1 MKTTEFQAL
10 MTKINKARDVGEDIS
25 LATITDNNE
34 IIEVFTN
41 EEVRV
46 LLDALNLWFTIRYTC
61 GVFDR

>member
-46 LLDALNLWFTIRYTC
+46 LEDALNLWFTIRYTC
-61 GVFDR
+61 GVFDK

>member
-10 MTKINKARDVGEDIS
+10 MTKINKARDVGEDIG
-25 LATITDNNE
+25 LATVTDNNE